1 MEPVIKKRIDQWSWI
16 QTTTSWNVFYKV
28 NATYV
33 FNTYDSILDGTHKY
47 EIYQEVWDIQN

>member
-1 MEPVIKKRIDQWSWI
+1 MEPVIKKSIDQWSWI

-28 NATYV
+28 NVTYV
-33 FNTYDSILDGTHKY
+33 FITYDSILDGTHKY